1 MREGI
6 QEGRK
11 EVLNEEGKA
20 EWKQASS
27 SRRMEGNK
35 GEMNKGRKKRLKGRK
50 KIGRRTRKGSG
61 EEERN
66 CE

>member
-1 MREGI
+1 MQG
-6 QEGRK
+6 GRK

-50 KIGRRTRKGSG
+50 KENKKKDKERLGRGRKKL
-61 EEERN
+61 
-66 CE
+66 